1 MVVRESRK
9 GRRRKTLDVKACNK
23 TARKKVREKE
33 NWSMPASPKEQKKK
47 ERKEKFKL
55 NCTQV

>member
-1 MVVRESRK
+1 MS
-9 GRRRKTLDVKACNK
+9 DVKTCNK
-23 TARKKVREKE
+23 MARKKVREKE

-55 NCTQV
+55 NCTQVKTSEPYEENVV